1 MTETPDGGVP
11 SGDWLDDHADWKRH
25 HMNRITGTVKFFNT
39 AKGFGFVQPED
50 GSKDV
55 FIHVSA
61 LERAGIHGLNE
72 GDKITFVLEDDR
84 RGRGKQAAQVELA

>member
-1 MTETPDGGVP
+1 MD
-11 SGDWLDDHADWKRH
+11 
-25 HMNRITGTVKFFNT
+25 RITGTVKFFNT
-39 AKGFGFVQPED
+39 SKGYGFVSPED

-55 FIHVSA
+55 FVHVSA
-61 LERAGIHGLNE
+61 LESAGIHGLNE

>member
-1 MTETPDGGVP
+1 MD
-11 SGDWLDDHADWKRH
+11 
-25 HMNRITGTVKFFNT
+25 RITGTVKFFNT
-39 AKGFGFVQPED
+39 SKGYGFVSPED

-61 LERAGIHGLNE
+61 LESAGIHGLNE

-84 RGRGKQAAQVELA
+84 QGKGKQVAQIELA

>member
-1 MTETPDGGVP
+1 MAACSPATGHRITPIRKDTY
-11 SGDWLDDHADWKRH
+11 L
-25 HMNRITGTVKFFNT
+25 NRITGTVKFFNT

-50 GSKDV
+50 GSKEV
-55 FIHVSA
+55 FVHVSA

-72 GDKITFVLEDDR
+72 GDRITFVLEDDR